1 MIIRRVLALFLL
13 LCLKTAAQTEAPH
26 PPEASHP
33 PEVPRTAPKADDRMK
48 ADVLLIVAH
57 PDDETGVSAYLAQL
71 LDQGKRVAAVY
82 LTHGEAGHNN
92 MGRERAKSLG
102 AVREMELRH
111 AMTQLGIQNVWFLE
125 GKDTPSQ
132 DVLQSLGNWGHGA
145 NLEDLVR
152 MLRLTRPE
160 IILTWLPGI
169 FIGENHGDHQASGV
183 LAVEAFDSAGDPA
196 VFPSQ
201 LAQPRKINETLLE
214 GLQPWQP
221 QKIYFFSDASDDKLI
236 KGKGPQY
243 PTTVISPSR
252 HIPYWRVSM
261 DIFRFH
267 LTQYRTYIEKLQSLN
282 DEQLEKLAGADQDS
296 WSTPV
301 ELIFGKSLVQST
313 PTADVFDGIQP
324 QAAPFDRLPSP
335 NPKEHKGLSIEIG
348 GPWNFYE
355 DFWAAHDL
363 TDLPKPEIPEIAV
376 AAGTILQLPMIL
388 RDDDKE
394 PAEITLTTKL
404 PDGWSLKNPLP
415 HYKLSPGDI
424 LPVEVEF
431 TTPPKKT
438 DQISELSCRA
448 EAAGRE
454 IGTVKLRVKLVG
466 GGLPQ

>member
-1 MIIRRVLALFLL
+1 MIIRRVLALFLA

-92 MGRERAKSLG
+92 MGRERANSLG

-145 NLEDLVR
+145 NLEDVVR
-152 MLRLTRPE
+152 MVRLTRPE

-243 PTTVISPSR
+243 PTTAISPSR
-252 HIPYWRVSM
+252 HTPYWRVSM

-324 QAAPFDRLPSP
+324 QAPPFDRLPSP

-376 AAGTILQLPMIL
+376 AAGTILQLPVIL

-394 PAEITLTTKL
+394 AAEVTLTTKL
-404 PDGWSLKNPLP
+404 PDGWTLKNPLP

-424 LPVEVEF
+424 LPIELEF

>member
-1 MIIRRVLALFLL
+1 MIIRRVLALLL
-13 LCLKTAAQTEAPH
+13 VLCLKAAAQTEAPH
-26 PPEASHP
+26 PPET
-33 PEVPRTAPKADDRMK
+33 PRTAAKADDRMK

-111 AMTQLGIQNVWFLE
+111 AMTQLGIQNVWFFD

-145 NLEDLVR
+145 NLEDVVR
-152 MLRLTRPE
+152 MVRLTRPE
-160 IILTWLPGI
+160 IILTWFPGI

-201 LAQPRKINETLLE
+201 LAQPRKVNETLLE

-221 QKIYFFSDASDDKLI
+221 QKLYFFSDASDDKLI
-236 KGKGPQY
+236 KGKGPAY
-243 PTTVISPSR
+243 PTTAISPSR
-252 HIPYWRVSM
+252 HMPYWRVSM

-296 WSTPV
+296 WATPV

-313 PTADVFDGIQP
+313 PTADVFEGIQP
-324 QAAPFDRLPSP
+324 QPPPFDRLPSP

-363 TDLPKPEIPEIAV
+363 TDLPKPEVPQIAV
-376 AAGTILQLPMIL
+376 AAGTILQLPVIL

-394 PAEITLTTKL
+394 PAEVTLTAKL
-404 PDGWSLKNPLP
+404 PDGWTLKNPLP

-424 LPVEVEF
+424 LPIEIEIM
-431 TTPPKKT
+431 TPPKKT

-454 IGTVKLRVKLVG
+454 IGIVKMRVKLVG
-466 GGLPQ
+466 GALPQ

>member
-1 MIIRRVLALFLL
+1 MIIRRVLALFLA

-92 MGRERAKSLG
+92 MGRERANSLG

-111 AMTQLGIQNVWFLE
+111 AMTQLGIQNVLFLE

-145 NLEDLVR
+145 NLEDVVR
-152 MLRLTRPE
+152 MVRLTRPE

-243 PTTVISPSR
+243 PTTAISPSR
-252 HIPYWRVSM
+252 HTPYWRVSM

-324 QAAPFDRLPSP
+324 QAPPFDRLPSP

-376 AAGTILQLPMIL
+376 AAGTILQLPVIL

-394 PAEITLTTKL
+394 AAEVTLTTKL
-404 PDGWSLKNPLP
+404 PDGWTLKNPLP

-424 LPVEVEF
+424 LPIELEF

>member
-1 MIIRRVLALFLL
+1 MIIRRVLALLFL
-13 LCLKTAAQTEAPH
+13 LCLQAAAQTETPHAAEAPR
-26 PPEASHP
+26 S
-33 PEVPRTAPKADDRMK
+33 APKADDRMK
-48 ADVLLIVAH
+48 ADVLLVVAH

-92 MGRERAKSLG
+92 MGRERGTSLG

-111 AMTQLGIQNVWFLE
+111 DMIQLGIQNVWFLE

-145 NLEDLVR
+145 NLEDVVR
-152 MLRLTRPE
+152 IVRLTRPDV
-160 IILTWLPGI
+160 ILTWFPGI

-201 LAQPRKINETLLE
+201 LAQPRKVNETLLE
-214 GLQPWQP
+214 GLQPWQA

-243 PTTVISPSR
+243 PTTAISPSR

-267 LTQYRTYIEKLQSLN
+267 LTQYRTYIEKLKSLN
-282 DEQLEKLAGADQDS
+282 DEQLEKLAGADQDG

-313 PTADVFDGIQP
+313 PTGDVFEGIQP
-324 QAAPFDRLPSP
+324 QSPPFDRLPSP
-335 NPKEHKGLSIEIG
+335 NPKEHKGISIEIG

-355 DFWAAHDL
+355 DFRAAHDL
-363 TDLPKPEIPEIAV
+363 TDLPKAEIPQIAV
-376 AAGTILQLPMIL
+376 AAGTTLQLPVIM

-394 PAEITLTTKL
+394 PAEVTLTAKL
-404 PDGWSLKNPLP
+404 PDGWTLKNPLP

-424 LPVEVEF
+424 VPVEIEI

-438 DQISELSCRA
+438 DQISEVSCRA
-448 EAAGRE
+448 EAAGHE
-454 IGTVKLRVKLVG
+454 IGTVKLNVKLVG